1 MSDVRAWKEGG
12 NSVVNVEV
20 ANVGVGSVKRYA
32 HLRRPAMYRVVLAQ
46 LLTTF
51 CLSLL
56 LLPLGMVHVISAAV
70 GGLACAIPNAFLL
83 WKLFKYRGASAAQKI
98 TKSFYQGEA
107 GKFALTMLAF
117 VLIFTLID
125 PVEPLALFG
134 VFIAVQLVNWF
145 TPLLIR
151 HQ

>member
-1 MSDVRAWKEGG
+1 MSDVEAWEEGE
-12 NSVVNVEV
+12 NV
-20 ANVGVGSVKRYA
+20 AADVGVGSVMQYA

-51 CLSLL
+51 CLSLI
-56 LLPLGMVHVISAAV
+56 LLPSGMVYVISAAV
-70 GGLACAIPNAFLL
+70 GGLACAVPNAFLL
-83 WKLFKYRGASAAQKI
+83 WKLFQYKGASAAQKI
-98 TKSFYQGEA
+98 TRSFYQGEA

-125 PVEPLALFG
+125 PVEPVALFG
-134 VFIAVQLVNWF
+134 AFIVVQLVNWF

-151 HQ
+151 CQ